1 MFASIAVLFF
11 LPWLDSSPVK
21 SSRYRPIYRW
31 FFYALVADVFLLG
44 WCGMQ
49 PAEQPWVIFSQ
60 LGAIYY
66 FAHFLVILP
75 IVSRIER
82 PLPMPNSITEA
93 VLAKHADKTSD
104 ATA

>member
-1 MFASIAVLFF
+1 M
-11 LPWLDSSPVK
+11 K
-21 SSRYRPIYRW
+21 SSTYRPLYRI
-31 FFYALVADVFLLG
+31 FFWVLVADVLLLG

-49 PAEQPWVIFSQ
+49 PAEQPWVILSQ

-93 VLAKHADKTSD
+93 VLAKHAPD
-104 ATA
+104 AASVPAAA